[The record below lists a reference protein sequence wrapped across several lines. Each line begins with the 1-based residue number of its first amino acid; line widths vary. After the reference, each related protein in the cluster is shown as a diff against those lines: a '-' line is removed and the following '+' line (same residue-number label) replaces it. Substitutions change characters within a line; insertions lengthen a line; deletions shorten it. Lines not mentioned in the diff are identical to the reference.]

1 MNKITLDGL
10 ENCRQ
15 QSQQNNQSA
24 NVPAKSEQQ
33 DKLQQRSCSQRRAA
47 CFSAG
52 EREPSVTPSSPFSW
66 SGNIKIMRGCC
77 SAAWGEGGVL
87 EGLEGTFLWVT
98 AGRGVSTGSSMGRA
112 DVGYC
117 FQEWVLCVGPMKLWG
132 WDGVRDELNTPP
144 TPHPESCCCWSSF
157 QYSVPPQSIG
167 TAEQDNHEESGSE
180 PNLLTSKDKILYSD
194 SIPAPTPKSMTIW
207 KQNSEPEKWEIY

>member
-1 MNKITLDGL
+1 M
-10 ENCRQ
+10 
-15 QSQQNNQSA
+15 
-24 NVPAKSEQQ
+24 PAKSEQQ

-132 WDGVRDELNTPP
+132 WDGVEGWAEYPSHPTSWVMLLLLISITPMAWILL
-144 TPHPESCCCWSSF
+144 ESISTWGMWEMLGVWEGSRNGWPF
-157 QYSVPPQSIG
+157 TQEPQ
-167 TAEQDNHEESGSE
+167 
-180 PNLLTSKDKILYSD
+180 
-194 SIPAPTPKSMTIW
+194 
-207 KQNSEPEKWEIY
+207 